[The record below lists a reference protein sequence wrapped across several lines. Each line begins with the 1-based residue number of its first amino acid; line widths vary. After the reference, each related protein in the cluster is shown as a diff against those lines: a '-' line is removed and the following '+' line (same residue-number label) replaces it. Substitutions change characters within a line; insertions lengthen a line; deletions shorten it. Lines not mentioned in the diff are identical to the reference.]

1 MFTGKAMSGHIQKK
15 LIPRAFGATLAVLAS
30 ALLLTA
36 SGLGGAY
43 AQETF
48 PLEVSGQTF
57 DVQYEITGGTVE
69 GMSADPDTQTLAV
82 MVDSTEDGSLTI
94 WLPTDLI
101 FADDEFAVIVD
112 GESGNFVVDE
122 LTPTADAS
130 VLMIELATGAQVVE
144 IVGTSMLGGGAV
156 GDTFS
161 LDIEGTS
168 YDIQYE
174 VTGGTVSDMSA
185 DPGTT
190 TLLVNIE
197 TTGDGTLKIWL
208 PTNVINAD
216 DEYSVAIDG
225 ESNNIVF
232 DELEATDDARVL
244 QIEFPN
250 GAQEVEIIG
259 TFVVPEF
266 GVIAAI
272 ILAIAIVGVIA
283 ATSYRKLPS
292 QRAV

>member
-1 MFTGKAMSGHIQKK
+1 MSGHIQKK
-15 LIPRAFGATLAVLAS
+15 LNPRAFGATLVVLAS
-30 ALLLTA
+30 ALLLMA
-36 SGLGGAY
+36 SGVSGAY

-69 GMSADPDTQTLAV
+69 GMTADPDTQTLTV

-130 VLMIELATGAQVVE
+130 VLMIEIPTGAQVVE
-144 IVGTSMLGGGAV
+144 IVGTTMLGGGAV

-161 LDIEGTS
+161 LDIAGQT
-168 YDIQYE
+168 YDIPYE
-174 VTGGTVSDMSA
+174 VSGGTVQGMSA
-185 DPGTT
+185 DPATT
-190 TLLVNIE
+190 TLVVDIDA
-197 TTGDGTLKIWL
+197 TDDGTLKIWL
-208 PTNVINAD
+208 PTEVIDAE
-216 DEYSVAIDG
+216 DEFAVAIDG
-225 ESNNIVF
+225 ESGNFVV
-232 DELEATDDARVL
+232 DELDPTADARVL

-259 TFVVPEF
+259 TFLVPEF

-283 ATSYRKLPS
+283 ATSYRKLPA
-292 QRAV
+292 QRAL